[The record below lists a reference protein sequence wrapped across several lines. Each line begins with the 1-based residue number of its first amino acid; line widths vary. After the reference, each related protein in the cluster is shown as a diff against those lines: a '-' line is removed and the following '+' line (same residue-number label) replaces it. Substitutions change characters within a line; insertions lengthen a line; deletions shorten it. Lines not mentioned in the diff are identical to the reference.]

1 MRSRFIVFCAGVA
14 LLLGLVYVYT
24 SPGLGNLQV
33 VFAAGLLGLYVVTM
47 FRNPG
52 GGLLVIAATQPFLG
66 VLRRILYQQSPVSF
80 DVLLLV
86 GPAFCLIMVLT
97 ISIEYRQQLT
107 ELVRESLTT
116 RLLLWLMFV
125 FTLEMANPLQG
136 SLVVGVAGG
145 LFYLV
150 PVSWFL
156 VGRIFLTDEIFRK
169 ILVVFVACGVIGACY
184 GLYQTL
190 VGFPPWDQFW
200 ITQVRNAGLYN
211 ALGTGGGTI
220 RPLGPATSA
229 AEYASFLAAAL
240 VCLTALALFRWK
252 VLLLIPAG
260 LVASAL
266 FLEASRSF
274 VLLSA
279 ATLVVLLALRQRNRA
294 AATTVLIVVGLVGA
308 LTFLNLGDIIYT
320 AGSTSSA
327 AVGNLLE
334 HQINGL
340 AHPFDNRYSTGQLH
354 LQAIISAFRAV
365 LTNPLGFGLGASTMS
380 AAKFGGAGISA
391 EIDIPN
397 VFVSG
402 GLLGGLLYV
411 AILYRTFRAGLIIA
425 FRYKRITDVL
435 PVAVLAVMF
444 TQILNGGYYSLM
456 PFVWMFVAWIDRRS
470 VEVFGP
476 RLPAKSRRAVVNLPL
491 LQEPVRGQ

>member
-1 MRSRFIVFCAGVA
+1 MTRLGFMAVCGAVAMLLGVVYLYTSPSAANVQIVASV
-14 LLLGLVYVYT
+14 LLLGLFVATTVRE
-24 SPGLGNLQV
+24 PGRGLVLV
-33 VFAAGLLGLYVVTM
+33 SAA
-47 FRNPG
+47 
-52 GGLLVIAATQPFLG
+52 APFLG
-66 VLRRILYQQSPVSF
+66 VFRRILYQQNQVSF

-86 GPAFCLIMVLT
+86 LPAFCLLMLLV
-97 ISIEYRQQLT
+97 ISMEYRQQLT
-107 ELVRESLTT
+107 TMLRESLTA
-116 RLLLWLMFV
+116 RLLAWLMIV
-125 FTLEMANPLQG
+125 FTLQIFNPAQG
-136 SLVVGVAGG
+136 GLLVGVAGA
-145 LFYLV
+145 LFYLA
-150 PVSWFL
+150 PLAWFF
-156 VGRIFLTDEIFRK
+156 VGRVFLTAEIMQRV
-169 ILVVFVACGVIGACY
+169 LTVFVISSLIAACY

-190 VGFPPWDQFW
+190 VGFPSWDQFW
-200 ITQVRNAGLYN
+200 ITQVTRNGLYS
-211 ALGTGGGTI
+211 ALGMGGTI
-220 RPLGPATSA
+220 RAIGPMTSA

-252 VLLLIPAG
+252 VMLLVPAG

-294 AATTVLIVVGLVGA
+294 AATTVLMVVGLVGA

-320 AGSTSSA
+320 ASSTSSA
-327 AVGNLLE
+327 AVGTLLE

-354 LQAIISAFRAV
+354 LQAIISAFGAV
-365 LTNPLGFGLGASTMS
+365 LTHPLGFGLGASTMS
-380 AAKFGGAGISA
+380 AAKFGGVGLSA

-425 FRYKRITDVL
+425 FRYKGITDLL
-435 PVAVLAVMF
+435 PVSVLAVMF

-456 PFVWMFVAWIDRRS
+456 PFVWMFVAWIDWRS

-476 RLPAKSRRAVVNLPL
+476 RLPAKSRRAMVNLSL